1 MGEKRLFINE
11 KASENFISVY
21 FYKETNGRNASG
33 DSLQS
38 ELQAGH
44 NGIGHGLDVID
55 VGGLD

>member
-1 MGEKRLFINE
+1 M
-11 KASENFISVY
+11 KAQKNQFYVY

-44 NGIGHGLDVID
+44 NGIGHGLDFID
-55 VGGLD
+55 V